1 MEGKICTCKSKCYWK
16 AYHFWGLT
24 SLFYHSMNFKG
35 FSHPSFKRRVSDSM
49 WNYLWCEREV
59 FLKSTLL
66 ALQERLFCHSNIIA
80 TFKNSL
86 YSRVY
91 SVFHLKKKPAWNGF
105 QALSAL
111 PVLNFSL
118 VCNFLPVGPTQRR
131 LFFNSWILIIPLE
144 FIETHWDSLR
154 LIETH
159 WDSLRL
165 IETHWDS
172 LRLIETHEDL
182 LEEYWG

>member
-1 MEGKICTCKSKCYWK
+1 MKSKICTCKYKCYWK

-49 WNYLWCEREV
+49 WNYLWCEREGFF

-86 YSRVY
+86 YSRLHL
-91 SVFHLKKKPAWNGF
+91 VFHLKKVK
-105 QALSAL
+105 S
-111 PVLNFSL
+111 SL
-118 VCNFLPVGPTQRR
+118 YGYNTG
-131 LFFNSWILIIPLE
+131 LE
-144 FIETHWDSLR
+144 FWSPKVEELKCIGL
-154 LIETH
+154 
-159 WDSLRL
+159 
-165 IETHWDS
+165 
-172 LRLIETHEDL
+172 EDGSGQKCTL
-182 LEEYWG
+182 FSVRTIF